1 MAKDRSLKEY
11 AAWIIGG
18 MMALSFCA
26 NTAENMSA
34 SGTGK
39 LATAGAATAAGGAAG
54 YGCSKV
60 GFKTCL
66 GGGGGG
72 GKDSGR
78 KPTDDTTPATTP
90 ATTPPT
96 APPDT
101 SPPDTAPPV
110 TLIPHP
116 NTPAPT
122 PGTTPGGIILPPGVD
137 LDRTGM
143 DAGPATPDLR
153 PCAIGGVGQIG
164 MGQC

>member
-1 MAKDRSLKEY
+1 MADTTHTVDD
-11 AAWIIGG
+11 IGNLN
-18 MMALSFCA
+18 LSYLLLAQRMVKQLSKRFEVDGTAVCLSGSVGCA
-26 NTAENMSA
+26 VTTS
-34 SGTGK
+34 
-39 LATAGAATAAGGAAG
+39 AATDPEQA
-54 YGCSKV
+54 V
-60 GFKTCL
+60 G
-66 GGGGGG
+66 
-72 GKDSGR
+72 DERGR
-78 KPTDDTTPATTP
+78 ADA
-90 ATTPPT
+90 
-96 APPDT
+96 
-101 SPPDTAPPV
+101 PPDTAPPV